1 MRILMWFVIGFVAS
15 TGVGVYALNGQV
27 SLWLLLLLLPG
38 IALCVMKN
46 ISCKRV
52 GTLIV
57 GLSIGF
63 AWLFVYDLCYLQP
76 ARAYDGITADCHI
89 EIADYSK
96 ASDYGIRAQGQIA
109 LDGKTYQIQVYLNDV
124 DSVAP
129 GDVVS
134 GKFTLR
140 MTTVGSKE
148 GATYHQADGI
158 FLLGYPQEEIKIQKA
173 KEVPSRYLPAR
184 LRNDILNHLDNL
196 FEADTV
202 AIAKALLLGEGD
214 GLTYEQDT
222 DLKISGI
229 RHVVA
234 VSGLHV
240 SILMTMMYMT
250 FGRNKLVGLAVGT
263 PLLLLFAAVAG
274 FTPSVVRACMMQFL
288 TLLALAANKEY
299 DPPTALSFAVLVLL
313 AINPLSVT
321 SISLQ
326 LSTLCVVGIILVYPY
341 VNGYLMGFMGNPNT
355 KKRKDKLLR
364 TISSTISVSISA
376 TVMTAPVCAYYFGM
390 VSVVGILTNLL
401 TMWAVTIIFCGIVC
415 VCILGLIWL
424 PLGQWI
430 AWAIGW
436 LIRYVMY
443 VAGILASMPWSAVY
457 CCSVYVVLW
466 LVFAY
471 VLLGVF
477 LLMKKK
483 RPVLLACCLVAGL
496 VISLIASYCEDDL
509 DDYRVTIMDV
519 GQGQSVLIQFEN
531 LAYLVDC
538 GGDSDQVAADTVAA
552 QLLSQG
558 ISRLDGMILT
568 HYDRDHA
575 GGVINLQTRISVD
588 TIYIPHIYDDS
599 SIKGEI
605 LTAFDGR
612 ICWVSD
618 IKQFCS
624 GDGML
629 TLIPGE
635 SYSQENENS
644 TCVLFQMKNYDI
656 LITGDRNAAGE
667 EQLLK
672 RRNLPK
678 LDVLVAGHHG
688 ADSAT
693 GIPLLSRTQPEIA
706 VISVSADN
714 PYGHPGKDTLRRLQM
729 YGCKILRTDQCG
741 TIIFRG

>member
-15 TGVGVYALNGQV
+15 TGIGVYALNGQV

-109 LDGKTYQIQVYLNDV
+109 LDGKNYQIQVYLNDV

-263 PLLLLFAAVAG
+263 PLLLLFAAIAG

-364 TISSTISVSISA
+364 AISSTISVSISA

-415 VCILGLIWL
+415 ACILGAIWL
-424 PLGQWI
+424 PLGQI
-430 AWAIGW
+430 VAWAIGW
-436 LIRYVMY
+436 LIRYVML
-443 VAGILASMPWSAVY
+443 VAGAISSMPWSAVY
-457 CCSVYVVLW
+457 CCSVYIVVW
-466 LVFAY
+466 FVFAY
-471 VLLGVF
+471 ILLGVF
-477 LLMKKK
+477 LLSKKK
-483 RPVLLACCLVAGL
+483 HPIFFVLCLCAGL
-496 VISLIASYCEDDL
+496 VASLVASHCEDDF
-509 DDYRVTIMDV
+509 DHYRVTVIDV
-519 GQGQSVLIQFEN
+519 GQGQSVLIQFEDR
-531 LAYLVDC
+531 AYLVDC
-538 GGDSDQVAADTVAA
+538 GGDSDTVTADTVTA

-558 ISRLDGMILT
+558 IDRLDGIILT
-568 HYDRDHA
+568 HFDRDHA
-575 GGVINLQTRISVD
+575 GGVQNLQSRIAVD
-588 TIYIPHIYDDS
+588 NLYIPNVYDDS
-599 SIKGEI
+599 GIRNSVVS
-605 LTAFDGR
+605 AFEER
-612 ICWVSD
+612 VCWVND
-618 IKQFCS
+618 TMQL
-624 GDGML
+624 GTVNGML
-629 TLIPGE
+629 TLIPGQE
-635 SYSQENENS
+635 YDDENENS

-656 LITGDRNAAGE
+656 LITGDRNIAGE

-672 RRNLPK
+672 QRYLPE

-688 ADSAT
+688 AASAT
-693 GIPLLSRTQPEIA
+693 GVALLNQTQPKVV
-706 VISVSADN
+706 VISVSEDN
-714 PYGHPGKDTLRRLQM
+714 PYGHPAKDTLKRLQM
-729 YGCKILRTDQCG
+729 FGCKILRTDEVG